1 MKLLCSRRTLVRTMR
16 SLGFLLIIS
25 ASARAQTF
33 VELGGGSSFVGPAGA
48 GTSTTNGWNL
58 RASIGLHIAPG
69 FSWRFDAF
77 TNQFDA
83 KSNVSEPC
91 PLGGCS
97 GLTTVSQAESVSGLT
112 ANALVNVDPLGIFY
126 LSGGAGLY
134 DVQTGGSEWVV
145 GVSAGAGVT
154 LPLAPHIRA
163 FAEARWH
170 GLLGVTSGP
179 SSIVPVTIGLRF

>member
-1 MKLLCSRRTLVRTMR
+1 MNLFCSRRTLVRTMR

-25 ASARAQTF
+25 APARAQTF

-58 RASIGLHIAPG
+58 RASIGLHITPG

-77 TNQFDA
+77 TNQFDT
-83 KSNVSEPC
+83 KSNVAEPC
-91 PLGGCS
+91 PSFGCS
-97 GLTTVSQAESVSGLT
+97 GVGSNSQSQSVSGLT
-112 ANALVNVDPLGIFY
+112 ANALVGVDPLGIFY
-126 LSGGAGLY
+126 LSGGAGFY
-134 DVQTGGSEWVV
+134 DVQAAETEWVL
-145 GVSAGAGVT
+145 GVSAGAGVAV
-154 LPLAPHIRA
+154 PIAPHIRA

-170 GLLGVTSGP
+170 GLFGVTSGP